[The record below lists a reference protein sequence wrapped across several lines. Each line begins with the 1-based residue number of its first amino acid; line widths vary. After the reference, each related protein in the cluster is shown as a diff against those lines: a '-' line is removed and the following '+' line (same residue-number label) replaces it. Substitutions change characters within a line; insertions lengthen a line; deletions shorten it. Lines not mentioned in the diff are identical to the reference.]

1 MFWFFFLTLFWI
13 LSDATRT
20 LLLHRQV
27 SKEWSACLLFLFGV
41 LWTII
46 KEHPDNALGTVDDLI
61 LKKKKNPVN
70 KWLHQPPQIRSN
82 KTRYIYAVAELRA
95 ICCDLLTAIYIYT
108 DPKYFGNRNCP
119 FYQNPTLFS
128 SSFHFPDPH
137 SERWREVLWWA
148 RRAKPL
154 VCIALVGKC
163 SRDWELWGSLL
174 WKCGYQGENHVL
186 GWSRLH

>member
-1 MFWFFFLTLFWI
+1 MISLPPIFIWSFMNYNK
-13 LSDATRT
+13 RT
-20 LLLHRQV
+20 PRQR
-27 SKEWSACLLFLFGV
+27 SGHCGWSY
-41 LWTII
+41 
-46 KEHPDNALGTVDDLI
+46 
-61 LKKKKNPVN
+61 LKTKNKKNPVN

-128 SSFHFPDPH
+128 SSFQLPDPH
-137 SERWREVLWWA
+137 SERWREVLRWA